1 MNIKKVLYKY
11 LVYDIIKI
19 WKNIHFLEDFML
31 YDMENIVENIDFS
44 MTMEDMPLTNE
55 DKNRL
60 RDCLNG
66 IIDVDEI
73 LQEVIKKHTFVEI

>member
-1 MNIKKVLYKY
+1 MY
-11 LVYDIIKI
+11 
-19 WKNIHFLEDFML
+19 FLEDLML

-55 DKNRL
+55 DKKRL

-66 IIDVDEI
+66 IADVDDI

>member
-1 MNIKKVLYKY
+1 LKKELTC
-11 LVYDIIKI
+11 DIVRIRKLKLF
-19 WKNIHFLEDFML
+19 WEDIME
-31 YDMENIVENIDFS
+31 YDMEKVVENIDFS

-66 IIDVDEI
+66 TVDVDKI
-73 LQEVIKKHTFVEI
+73 LQEIIKRHTLVEV

>member
-1 MNIKKVLYKY
+1 M
-11 LVYDIIKI
+11 VYDI
-19 WKNIHFLEDFML
+19 
-31 YDMENIVENIDFS
+31 ENVVENINFS

-66 IIDVDEI
+66 KLDIDKII
-73 LQEVIKKHTFVEI
+73 QEVIKKHTLVEI

>member
-1 MNIKKVLYKY
+1 LYDN
-11 LVYDIIKI
+11 LSYDIIKTRGI
-19 WKNIHFLEDFML
+19 LIFLEVFMV
-31 YDMENIVENIDFS
+31 YDMENVIENIDFS

-66 IIDVDEI
+66 KLDVDKI
-73 LQEVIKKHTFVEI
+73 LQEVIKKHTFVRI

>member
-1 MNIKKVLYKY
+1 MSFM
-11 LVYDIIKI
+11 VYDI
-19 WKNIHFLEDFML
+19 
-31 YDMENIVENIDFS
+31 ENVVENINFS

-66 IIDVDEI
+66 KLDIDKII
-73 LQEVIKKHTFVEI
+73 QEVIKKHTYIK

>member
-1 MNIKKVLYKY
+1 MV
-11 LVYDIIKI
+11 
-19 WKNIHFLEDFML
+19 H
-31 YDMENIVENIDFS
+31 DMENVIDNIDFS

-66 IIDVDEI
+66 KLDIDKIIKETV
-73 LQEVIKKHTFVEI
+73 KKHTLVEA

>member
-1 MNIKKVLYKY
+1 M
-11 LVYDIIKI
+11 VYDI
-19 WKNIHFLEDFML
+19 
-31 YDMENIVENIDFS
+31 ENVVENIDFS

-66 IIDVDEI
+66 KLDIDKII
-73 LQEVIKKHTFVEI
+73 QEVIKNIR